1 MLDRTTAK
9 LYWAWARDT
18 GPGLA
23 SAVVPLDECERELK
37 LGEAT
42 PLGHQLS
49 LQSRDVAPDRV
60 VLELPSGY
68 YRLTERRYD
77 AAIQRL
83 LRKI

>member
-1 MLDRTTAK
+1 MLDRTTAR
-9 LYWAWARDT
+9 LYWAWTRDT

-23 SAVVPLDECERELK
+23 SAEVPLDECERELK

-42 PLGHQLS
+42 PLGRQLS

-68 YRLTERRYD
+68 YRLSERRYD

-83 LRKI
+83 LRKV

>member
-9 LYWAWARDT
+9 LYWAWTRDT

-23 SAVVPLDECERELK
+23 SAEVPLDECERELK

-42 PLGHQLS
+42 PLGRTLS

-68 YRLTERRYD
+68 YRLTERRCD
-77 AAIQRL
+77 AVIQRL

>member
-1 MLDRTTAK
+1 MLDRTTAR
-9 LYWAWARDT
+9 LYWAWTRET

-23 SAVVPLDECERELK
+23 SADVSADECERELR
-37 LGEAT
+37 LGDAT
-42 PLGHQLS
+42 PLGRELS
-49 LQSRDVAPDRV
+49 LQSRDLVPDRV

-83 LRKI
+83 LRKL